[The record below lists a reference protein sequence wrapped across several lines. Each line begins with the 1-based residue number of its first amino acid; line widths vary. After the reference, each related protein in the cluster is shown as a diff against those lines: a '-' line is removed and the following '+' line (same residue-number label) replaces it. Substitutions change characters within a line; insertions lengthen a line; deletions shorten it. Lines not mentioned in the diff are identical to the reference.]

1 MNHVNLST
9 LISEAQIQKR
19 VQELGEQIKERFS
32 GKEDIVA
39 VGVLK
44 GSIMFY
50 ADLLRAID
58 MDIQCEFYGCSS
70 YGNSTK
76 SSGEV
81 KLTLDLANSVKDKHV
96 LLIEDI
102 VDSGLTMNYLKTV
115 IGARN
120 PATITT
126 ASLLLKPDSLKE
138 ECEVDFVG
146 FEIGDD
152 FVVGYGLD
160 FQGYYRN
167 LPYVAT
173 VYMN

>member
-1 MNHVNLST
+1 MEHINLST
-9 LISEAQIQKR
+9 LISEAKIQKR
-19 VQELGEQIKERFS
+19 VQELGEQIKERLA
-32 GKEDIVA
+32 GKDVVA

-50 ADLLRAID
+50 ADLLRALD

-70 YGNSTK
+70 YGNDTK

-81 KLTLDLANSVKDKHV
+81 KLTLDLANSIKDKHV

-102 VDSGLTMNYLKTV
+102 VDSGLTMNYLKTTL
-115 IGARN
+115 GARK

-126 ASLLLKPDSLKE
+126 ASLLLKPEALKE
-138 ECEVDFVG
+138 ECEVDYVG
-146 FEIGDD
+146 FEIGNE

-160 FQGYYRN
+160 YQGYFRN

-173 VYMN
+173 VNMN